1 MTPAQQ
7 ARQIRAALATA
18 GVTQA
23 ALAASLAVSERTVR
37 RWVGGKQAVSVSV
50 MMAIK
55 NILGTP

>member
-37 RWVGGKQAVSVSV
+37 RWVGGKQAVSASV
-50 MMAIK
+50 MMAVK
-55 NILGTP
+55 SILGTP